1 MKVHIGC
8 GRTLIPGFI
17 NVDNSPSALLA
28 KCNKLVLA
36 LFKKAS
42 LINEEQMEFALELKR
57 RKKEFLRSDCL
68 KMPIKNDS
76 AEICY
81 SSHMIGWCLSHDQLI
96 AFIRELHRILQP
108 GGGLRLSFMDFDQL
122 VREFQEH
129 KNTILFSK
137 HMPPFGLDEAT
148 FRNKLNFLISP
159 NKQNGLVL
167 NGDTLK
173 MLLERYGFCDV
184 RVLTV
189 GETSFPRELIG
200 GIDLSERPNNSVYM
214 ECRKA

>member
-28 KCNKLVLA
+28 KCNKLILA

-57 RKKEFLRSDCL
+57 WKKEFLRSDCL

-81 SSHMIGWCLSHDQLI
+81 SSHMIGWSLSHDQLM
-96 AFIRELHRILQP
+96 AFIRELHRILKP

-137 HMPPFGLDEAT
+137 YIPPFGLDEAT
-148 FRNKLNFLISP
+148 FRNKLKFLISP
-159 NKQNGLVL
+159 NLQNGMVL
-167 NGDTLK
+167 NGPTLQT
-173 MLLERYGFCDV
+173 LLESNGFRDV
-184 RVLTV
+184 HILPAGATSLPADLL
-189 GETSFPRELIG
+189 GE
-200 GIDLSERPNNSVYM
+200 IDLSERAYNSVYV